1 LLSGYSV
8 GNNNLS
14 DWVTSITNNVARAD
28 RPTGVSSDTNA
39 KIVIDVDGTGAGTVT
54 QTIWLDGVNFSQI
67 TGSVD
72 QQLTALK
79 TAGILIA

>member
-1 LLSGYSV
+1 
-8 GNNNLS
+8 
-14 DWVTSITNNVARAD
+14 
-28 RPTGVSSDTNA
+28 VSSATNA
-39 KIVIDVDGTGAGTVT
+39 KIVIDVDGTRAGTVT
-54 QTIWLDGVNFSQI
+54 QTIWLDGVNFTGI